1 MQCTVFP
8 RKNGETGKLFSSS
21 SALTSPICLIGAA
34 LYEKGDKREQSR
46 PFEAGRQKGNSQSVQ
61 LEFPQRDEEVSEIRL
76 KCRRQSKKVNN
87 VARSAIVAPASLTLH
102 CRYFCF
108 LQLQF
113 LLLSSVN
120 PGLPQQVHAIG
131 TGEINQLGFY
141 GPFG

>member
-1 MQCTVFP
+1 MHCNVFP

-21 SALTSPICLIGAA
+21 ALNSPICLIGAA
-34 LYEKGDKREQSR
+34 LYEKADKREK

-87 VARSAIVAPASLTLH
+87 VARSEIVAPATLTLH